1 MDVMDGTEKSGKIN
15 PLFLRTTIRGVT
27 RKKKE
32 KQREM
37 NECSGNDCVSG
48 KSSRDKI
55 KKKRKKRK
63 SKMDESREAGSW
75 GSCNIL
81 ESGILRTDKWGF
93 SE

>member
-55 KKKRKKRK
+55 NKKKEKKERVRW
-63 SKMDESREAGSW
+63 MRAERLDRGGVVIYWNQGS
-75 GSCNIL
+75 
-81 ESGILRTDKWGF
+81 
-93 SE
+93 